1 MAQRSHP
8 PDRIEPAPWQ
18 ESVWDYPR
26 PPIVVPTDD
35 LVRIIHAGTTVAETR
50 RAVRVLET
58 SQPPAYY
65 LPRDDVSADLLVPS
79 PSRSWC
85 EWKGTASYWTLR
97 LPDPTAP
104 GIREL
109 VVADVAWS
117 YEAPT
122 EPFLAIAGHLA
133 FYAQRVDECWV
144 GPSRADG
151 EEAELE
157 RVEPN
162 PGAFYGGW
170 ITSRVVGPFKGGPG
184 SQGW

>member
-1 MAQRSHP
+1 MAQRPH
-8 PDRIEPAPWQ
+8 PDRIEPGPGQ

-26 PPIVVPTDD
+26 PPAVVPTDD
-35 LVRIIHAGTTVAETR
+35 LVRIVHGGTTIAETR
-50 RAVRVLET
+50 RALRVLET

-65 LPRDDVSADLLVPS
+65 LPRDDVAAHLLVRS

-85 EWKGTASYWTLR
+85 EWKGDATYWTLR
-97 LPDPTAP
+97 LPDPDEPAT
-104 GIREL
+104 RDL

-117 YEAPT
+117 YESPT
-122 EPFLAIAGHLA
+122 EAFAAIAGHLA

-144 GPSRADG
+144 GPS
-151 EEAELE
+151 EAQLE

-162 PGAFYGGW
+162 PGSFYGGW